1 MITYLDRLLKS
12 DSVFLAKA
20 DSSPFEHLCLL
31 SKVGDGESLVLGQQG
46 SVLAA
51 DQVIDLVQ
59 QVLASLHPGIPF

>member
-31 SKVGDGESLVLGQQG
+31 GEVGDGERLVLCEQR
-46 SVLAA
+46 LILTA
-51 DQVIDLVQ
+51 DQVIDLVE
-59 QVLASLHPGIPF
+59 QVLASLHPAIPF

>member
-31 SKVGDGESLVLGQQG
+31 SKVWDGESLVLGQQG
-46 SVLAA
+46 PILTA
-51 DQVIDLVQ
+51 DQIIDLVE
-59 QVLASLHPGIPF
+59 QVLASLHPCVPF